1 MVGWGTQSR
10 LEDKRDEEFLGSTS
24 LPNLVEMGTYQV
36 GISFVDLAMYV
47 LPAALSIREIGAI
60 FFRGPYFIQLFVGLC
75 LVGGTI
81 SPIYYWQVRYVR
93 PVLFI
98 FFGVGTV
105 LFIKHI
111 PWRKLR
117 DLSVQSILLMTIRL
131 KAPLLIYI
139 LTFVFF
145 FHLYSRFYVFTN
157 HDVLYFGWMQEAWRP
172 GYSGPI
178 RVPTEYP
185 ALMASNHLLPGA
197 LLSILGLLLP
207 SMNLVKA
214 IDLRYLVICFVMAGL
229 FIEIYRRQS
238 RRFFTILIV
247 GVTLLLAYGAEI
259 STELNMSSF
268 VYVLLLGCIMLV
280 LFEPDSDGKS
290 QRLILMFALL
300 LLAKAPIFL
309 ISALVLAY
317 LVIKNLRRS
326 FTFKNII
333 IFVITLVNIMAW
345 ILVPKP
351 VGLGSGFPLPPGF
364 DMTNGIRF
372 SWSSISYH
380 EILSWYVGH
389 EAWFINR
396 YIHPPYIY
404 GIVIFLIVVKIY
416 AIYFYLRKKIGL
428 SPSSVLVLDIYMLIS
443 MLSGLFLRN
452 DGSLRQQ
459 AHAYLLAATITFIV
473 FVCFVSTRL
482 KLKWKY
488 LVPIS
493 LVSILIQ
500 IPTRYLPF
508 FENDIDVNRGGTLT
522 LILSQAVE
530 GRISESSLIGKRE
543 VYYSILGKRLS
554 LSSDTDYAS
563 SQVHLFIQGGR

>member
-1 MVGWGTQSR
+1 M
-10 LEDKRDEEFLGSTS
+10 
-24 LPNLVEMGTYQV
+24 
-36 GISFVDLAMYV
+36 GISFVDFAIYV
-47 LPAALSIREIGAI
+47 LPVALSVREIGI
-60 FFRGPYFIQLFVGLC
+60 LFFRGPYFVQLLVGLC
-75 LVGGTI
+75 ITAGAV

-98 FFGVGTV
+98 FFLVGAA
-105 LFIKHI
+105 LFVRHL
-111 PWRKLR
+111 PWRRLR
-117 DLSVQSILLMTIRL
+117 ALSIQSIVLMSTKL

-145 FHLYSRFYVFTN
+145 FHLYSRFYVFDN
-157 HDVLYFGWMQEAWRP
+157 HDVLYFGWMQEAWHP

-197 LLSILGLLLP
+197 LLSTLGLLLP

-214 IDLRYLVICFVMAGL
+214 IDLRYLIICFVMAGL

-238 RRFFTILIV
+238 KRFFTILIV
-247 GVTLLLAYGAEI
+247 GVTLLLAYGAEM

-309 ISALVLAY
+309 IAALVLAY
-317 LVIKNLRRS
+317 LVIKNFRNSL
-326 FTFKNII
+326 TFRNII
-333 IFVITLVNIMAW
+333 IYAITLVNILAW
-345 ILVPKP
+345 IRVPKP
-351 VGLGSGFPLPPGF
+351 VGLGSGLPLPAGF
-364 DMTNGIRF
+364 QMTNGIRF
-372 SWSSISYH
+372 SWSSLSYH

-389 EAWFINR
+389 EAWFMNR
-396 YIHPPYIY
+396 YIHPPFIY

-428 SPSSVLVLDIYMLIS
+428 SPSSVLVLDIYMLFS

-508 FENDIDVNRGGTLT
+508 FENDIDVRRGGTVT
-522 LILSQAVE
+522 MTLSQAVQ

-554 LSSDTDYAS
+554 LSSETDYAS
-563 SQVHLFIQGGR
+563 SQVHLFIQGGS